1 MDTYTYRELIADLY
15 WFDIELEELEKKL
28 TKEVDQTKKKD
39 IEDYIRFMSEKRE
52 KLTKMLDNGEYYD
65 DEDEKDELD
74 AITRARGAIEACYDI

>member
-28 TKEVDQTKKKD
+28 AKEVDQAKKKD
-39 IEDYIRFMSEKRE
+39 LEDCIRFMREKRE

-65 DEDEKDELD
+65 DDDEDDLD
-74 AITRARGAIEACYDI
+74 AMVKARGAIEACYDI